1 MKIFSL
7 AFHFKA
13 QVYLSM
19 MIIYFLEFCFSQL
32 VEYHDLEF
40 LSFFEGSRIEGL
52 FSHLGV
58 GCFSFCS
65 PNPLCRHELQ
75 RKLITLHLLLRLLG
89 KEEIHFP
96 TSKRERKKSGGVLW
110 YFSTHY
116 EIALKTWVL
125 AIKILLLAR
134 KSS

>member
-19 MIIYFLEFCFSQL
+19 MIIYFLEFYCFSQL

-75 RKLITLHLLLRLLG
+75 RKLITLHLLVRLLG

-96 TSKRERKKSGGVLW
+96 TSKRKREESAKKVEEFSGIFLHTTRLPSKHGC
-110 YFSTHY
+110 
-116 EIALKTWVL
+116 
-125 AIKILLLAR
+125 
-134 KSS
+134 